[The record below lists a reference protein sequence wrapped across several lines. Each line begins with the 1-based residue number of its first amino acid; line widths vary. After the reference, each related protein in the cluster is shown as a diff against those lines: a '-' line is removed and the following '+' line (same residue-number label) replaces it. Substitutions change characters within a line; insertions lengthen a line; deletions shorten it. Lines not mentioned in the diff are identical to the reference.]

1 MNAYQLYRIT
11 KENYFNNFYPRFSTD
26 ETTPV
31 TQGLTEGAR
40 YHYDRRDDIVDAL
53 VNYIPSKA
61 QTKFVLTAGMTYAR
75 RRPAHLAARFL
86 TRSIPFIGW
95 GLLAYDVYQL
105 YHWYDDYAPP
115 N

>member
-1 MNAYQLYRIT
+1 MNVYQLYRIT
-11 KENYFNNFYPRFSTD
+11 KENYWSNYHPRNASD
-26 ETTPV
+26 EMTPFHE
-31 TQGLTEGAR
+31 GMSEGAR
-40 YHYDRRDDIVDAL
+40 YHYDRRDDIVDAF

-95 GLLAYDVYQL
+95 GLLAYDVYQF
-105 YHWYDDYAPP
+105 YHWYDDYAP
-115 N
+115 